1 MSEKTLVIA
10 TNNPGKAREFR
21 AIFEPK
27 GFDVKTL
34 ADFPELKQ
42 VAETGTTFT
51 ENATLKATAVAEQ
64 TQLPVLA
71 DDSGLMVDAL
81 NGEPGIYSARY
92 AGDHDDAKN
101 NAKLLANLK
110 AVPAAQ
116 RGAAFH
122 TSLVL
127 IKPNGKKLVATG
139 EVRGEILTAP
149 RGEDGF
155 GYDPLFYVPAEHA
168 TFAEMGLAQKN
179 QHSHRAKATAAM
191 LPQFDEWWEEK

>member
-1 MSEKTLVIA
+1 MENTIVIA
-10 TNNPGKAREFR
+10 TKNAGKAREFR

-27 GFDVKTL
+27 GLIVKTL
-34 ADFPELKQ
+34 ADFPNLKQ
-42 VAETGTTFT
+42 VTETGKTFT
-51 ENATLKATAVAEQ
+51 ENATLKATAVAQE

-101 NAKLLANLK
+101 NAKLLANL
-110 AVPAAQ
+110 AGVPAAK

-127 IKPNGKKLVATG
+127 IKPDGKKLVATG
-139 EVRGEILTAP
+139 EVRGEILMAP
-149 RGEDGF
+149 RGHDGF
-155 GYDPLFYVPAEHA
+155 GYDPLFYVPAEGQ
-168 TFAEMGLAQKN
+168 TFAEMGLATKN

-191 LPQFDEWWEEK
+191 LPQFDAWWEA

>member
-1 MSEKTLVIA
+1 MENTIVIA
-10 TNNPGKAREFR
+10 TNNAGKAREFR

-27 GFDVKTL
+27 GLTVKTL
-34 ADFPELKQ
+34 ADFPNLKQ
-42 VAETGTTFT
+42 VVETGTTFT
-51 ENATLKATAVAEQ
+51 ENATLKATAVAHE

-101 NAKLLANLK
+101 NEKLLANLEG
-110 AVPAAQ
+110 VPATS

-127 IKPNGKKLVATG
+127 IKPDGKKLVATG

-149 RGEDGF
+149 RGHDGF
-155 GYDPLFYVPAEHA
+155 GYDPLFYVPEEQL
-168 TFAEMGLAQKN
+168 TFAEMGLATKN
-179 QHSHRAKATAAM
+179 QHSHRAKAVVAM
-191 LPQFDEWWEEK
+191 LPQFDAWWED

>member
-1 MSEKTLVIA
+1 MENTIVIA
-10 TNNPGKAREFR
+10 TNNAGKAREFR

-27 GFDVKTL
+27 GLTVKTL
-34 ADFPELKQ
+34 ADFPNLKQ
-42 VAETGTTFT
+42 VVETGMTFT
-51 ENATLKATAVAEQ
+51 ENATLKATAVAHE

-92 AGDHDDAKN
+92 AGDHDDVKN
-101 NAKLLANLK
+101 NEKLLANLEG
-110 AVPAAQ
+110 VPAAK

-127 IKPNGKKLVATG
+127 IKPDGKKLVATG

-149 RGEDGF
+149 RGHDGF
-155 GYDPLFYVPAEHA
+155 GYDPLFYVPEERL
-168 TFAEMGLAQKN
+168 TFAEMGLATKN
-179 QHSHRAKATAAM
+179 QHSHRAKAVAAM
-191 LPQFDEWWEEK
+191 LPQFDAWWEA